1 MGADM
6 NARAQYDPRSLV
18 LFNSPLECGVRAT
31 ALLLA
36 AFPAAL
42 DIRRLVQYD
51 YLLVHSGDAE
61 GPPSLHPATPHRSS
75 ELLVK
80 RPLVEAGVRMMMRK
94 SIITCSYSR
103 AGIHYSAGEWAASF
117 LGSITESYIAQLQ
130 ERGAW
135 VLRRFGPL
143 SDDELSGFMQSRW
156 QRWGSE
162 FEFQT
167 LFQPEDE

>member
-6 NARAQYDPRSLV
+6 KTRATYDLRSPV

-31 ALLLA
+31 VLLLA
-36 AFPAAL
+36 AFPATL

-51 YLLVHSGDAE
+51 YLLVHSGDAD
-61 GPPSLHPATPHRSS
+61 GPESLHPATPHRSS

-80 RPLVEAGVRMMMRK
+80 RPLVEAGVRMMMKK
-94 SIITCSYSR
+94 SIIMCSYSR
-103 AGIHYSAGEWAASF
+103 AGIHYSAGEWAAPF
-117 LGSITESYIAQLQ
+117 LGSITASYVTRLQ
-130 ERGAW
+130 ERSAW
-135 VLRRFGPL
+135 VSERFAHL
-143 SDDELSGFMQSRW
+143 SDDELSAFMHERW

-167 LFQPEDE
+167 LFQPENQ